1 MYYTH
6 IYWYRK
12 PSLSCA
18 GVSCVWADDCNKIV
32 VACGLPGTHWDTL
45 GHRQNNERNLS
56 NGPHLQLDNI
66 IPLTSVN
73 QSPHIRSHRAET
85 ISSDNNISFCF
96 TTYIH
101 IHYT

>member
-32 VACGLPGTHWDTL
+32 VACGLPGTHWDTDKTMRGICL
-45 GHRQNNERNLS
+45 MVPTYSL
-56 NGPHLQLDNI
+56 I
-66 IPLTSVN
+66 ISY
-73 QSPHIRSHRAET
+73 HSHQ
-85 ISSDNNISFCF
+85 
-96 TTYIH
+96 
-101 IHYT
+101 